1 MRRFAA
7 SAVAVAAAVAAG
19 MLLVALAAG
28 CTATPAPPPRPRT
41 APNAV
46 ERAAL
51 AEAQSRAKRD
61 GIPIAPDVWTQLW
74 TPTQGASQIKGCVY
88 RGSGGVIDFDAG
100 PFARQASGMSYAVN
114 LTKDVSAFAAL
125 GEFGSLQ
132 AIGRLVE
139 SCIAAYPIDHRLW
152 LVPAKDRGALYSY
165 DLTVLRR
172 CLTAHGQTVAQLP
185 SRARFEG
192 LMQADTPWNAYDQV
206 VVRTRAAWYALT
218 DACPAIPPGM
228 PLD

>member
-7 SAVAVAAAVAAG
+7 STAAVAAAV
-19 MLLVALAAG
+19 LLVALAAG
-28 CTATPAPPPRPRT
+28 CTASASPPPPPRT
-41 APNAV
+41 APNAA

-51 AEAQSRAKRD
+51 ADAQSRAKRD

-74 TPTQGASQIKGCVY
+74 TPTQGAAQIKGCVY
-88 RGSGGVIDFDAG
+88 RGSGGVIDFDAT
-100 PFARQASGMSYAVN
+100 PLARQASGMSYAVN
-114 LTKDVSAFAAL
+114 LTKDVSALTAL
-125 GEFGSLQ
+125 GEFGSRQ

-139 SCIAAYPIDHRLW
+139 SCIAAYPIDRRLW
-152 LVPAKDRGALYSY
+152 LVAERDRGALYSY

-172 CLTAHGQTVAQLP
+172 CLVAHGQKVAQVP
-185 SRARFEG
+185 SRARFES
-192 LMQADTPWNAYDQV
+192 LMQAGAPWNAYDQV
-206 VVRTRAAWYALT
+206 VVTNRAAWYALA